1 MKRKDR
7 IRSRVLALVMTAAIV
22 FTGAVFSQAGTIEA
36 EAAGPINGSVAIAD
50 LHTGDIIGPNTI
62 VTLGGN
68 TGDIVYKYDSTGVGA
83 YESIGVNP
91 TVTYTVLKTAYE
103 SSAWNPA
110 KGATGSLYVSN
121 VDAFRV
127 TGNTDNGDNGLG
139 GHSYTV
145 EVVGISDAGS
155 GSGSNTSSGSGCDHT
170 YEWTEEQAATADKD
184 AVLAYKCTKCGHIAG
199 YQNEANSAY
208 FSFIND
214 AVNKIK
220 KAPQGGT
227 VTIDTGNWISI
238 NKSFMEQLA
247 KRPDVTFVIKFTDQK
262 HVRRELVINP
272 GTDFSKFVDSNGYY
286 GFLYMLG
293 VLNETG
299 YPAAK

>member
-22 FTGAVFSQAGTIEA
+22 FTGAVFSQAGTMKA
-36 EAAGPINGSVAIAD
+36 EAAVGSVNANA
-50 LHTGDIIGPNTI
+50 LNVGDIIEAGDAVTVGAVSGDLIYNGNSLREKILDTGAITFNMLSNYASGFSGFKVTKREEEFWGYYDVTI
-62 VTLGGN
+62 V
-68 TGDIVYKYDSTGVGA
+68 
-83 YESIGVNP
+83 
-91 TVTYTVLKTAYE
+91 
-103 SSAWNPA
+103 
-110 KGATGSLYVSN
+110 
-121 VDAFRV
+121 
-127 TGNTDNGDNGLG
+127 
-139 GHSYTV
+139 
-145 EVVGISDAGS
+145 GIT

-184 AVLAYKCTKCGHIAG
+184 AVLAYKCTKCGHIAA

-220 KAPQGGT
+220 KEPQGGT
-227 VTIDTGNWISI
+227 VTIDTGKWISI

-272 GTDFSKFVDSNGYY
+272 GTDYSKFVDSNGYY

>member
-22 FTGAVFSQAGTIEA
+22 FTGAVFSQAGTMKA
-36 EAAGPINGSVAIAD
+36 EAAGPINGSVA
-50 LHTGDIIGPNTI
+50 LHSLAVGSIIGPNTT
-62 VTLGGN
+62 VTGN
-68 TGDIVYKYDSTGVGA
+68 TADGDIVFQYSALGYNSVDLSS
-83 YESIGVNP
+83 SI
-91 TVTYTVLKTAYE
+91 TYSRLKTAYE
-103 SSAWNPA
+103 NENRWDPA
-110 KGATGSLYVSN
+110 KGISGSYYVSN
-121 VDAFRV
+121 VDAFKV
-127 TGNTDNGDNGLG
+127 VDVNKEANPYWTFK
-139 GHSYTV
+139 
-145 EVVGISDAGS
+145 VVGISDAGS

-184 AVLAYKCTKCGHIAG
+184 AVLAYKCTKCGHIAA

-272 GTDFSKFVDSNGYY
+272 GTDYSKFVDSNGYY

>member
-22 FTGAVFSQAGTIEA
+22 FTGMVFSQAGTIEA
-36 EAAGPINGSVAIAD
+36 EAAGPINGNVAIAD
-50 LHTGDIIGPNTI
+50 LNTGDIIGPNTV

-83 YESIGVNP
+83 YESILVNP
-91 TVTYTVLKTAYE
+91 TVTYTVLKNAYE
-103 SSAWNPA
+103 NSTWNPA
-110 KGATGSLYVSN
+110 KGAAGSLYVSN

-127 TGNTDNGDNGLG
+127 VKVDD
-139 GHSYTV
+139 SVPSYYTV

-184 AVLAYKCTKCGHIAG
+184 AVLAYKCTKCGHIAA

-272 GTDFSKFVDSNGYY
+272 GTDYSKFVDSNGYY